1 MTQPNYELVEK
12 LVSITSTN
20 IIAAGGIS
28 SLGDLV
34 KLSKMGVEASVIGKA
49 IYTGDIQLSEALQKV
64 V

>member
-1 MTQPNYELVEK
+1 MSLQMRFGSHAMGCSE
-12 LVSITSTN
+12 SRR
-20 IIAAGGIS
+20 AGGIS